1 MAPDKSILIEQIN
14 AIIEGSISN
23 LTTNMSDMGSLMK
36 QQEAVALAKPYSH
49 HSANKD
55 QLYPKLLQSITG
67 LEQRIESIEKLNEHL
82 LYFIHFIYENFSKLV
97 EGSQPGVQQSDD
109 MLKRSFNFIQKTKG
123 RLPNEELLPEITRRE
138 SEVLHL
144 LSQGLCVKEIASE
157 LFISENTVVTHKKK
171 LKEKFQ
177 ARNTADLISRAFKT
191 SK

>member
-1 MAPDKSILIEQIN
+1 MATDKSILIEQIN

-23 LTTNMSDMGSLMK
+23 LGTNMSDMGSLIK
-36 QQEAVALAKPYSH
+36 QQGAVAMSG
-49 HSANKD
+49 SFTRDANKD
-55 QLYPKLLQSITG
+55 QLYSKLLQSITG

-97 EGSQPGVQQSDD
+97 EGSQPGLQPADD
-109 MLKRSFNFIQKTKG
+109 MLKRSFNFIQKTKD
-123 RLPNEELLPEITRRE
+123 RPKNEDLLPEITRRE

-177 ARNTADLISRAFKT
+177 ARNTADLISRAFK
-191 SK
+191 SDRR